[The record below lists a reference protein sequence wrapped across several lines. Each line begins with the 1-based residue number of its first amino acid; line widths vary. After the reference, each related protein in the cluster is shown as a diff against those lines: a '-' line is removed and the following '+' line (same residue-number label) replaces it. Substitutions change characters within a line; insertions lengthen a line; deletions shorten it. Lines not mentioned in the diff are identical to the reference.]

1 MFSCLIEELKS
12 FRLDLSYM
20 KSMKTC
26 LLLLLTLHSISIDND
41 TEVLNVQECTG
52 DVYNQI
58 PDNLGE
64 AKADGRNIWTG
75 ELFSFST
82 SL

>member
-1 MFSCLIEELKS
+1 
-12 FRLDLSYM
+12 M
-20 KSMKTC
+20 KVMKTC

-52 DVYNQI
+52 DLYNQI

-64 AKADGRNIWTG
+64 AKVDGRNIWTG
-75 ELFSFST
+75 ELFSLST